1 VARVE
6 WEGSEKI
13 GIRWNGSKDGPG
25 IGNPQS
31 RGNATWF
38 LLPEELEK
46 VILEKVEEVSM
57 SGPNGLLE
65 RYREMASDSERE
77 AEAED
82 WSEGL
87 ISDAST
93 QG

>member
-1 VARVE
+1 
-6 WEGSEKI
+6 
-13 GIRWNGSKDGPG
+13 
-25 IGNPQS
+25 
-31 RGNATWF
+31 
-38 LLPEELEK
+38 LPEELEK